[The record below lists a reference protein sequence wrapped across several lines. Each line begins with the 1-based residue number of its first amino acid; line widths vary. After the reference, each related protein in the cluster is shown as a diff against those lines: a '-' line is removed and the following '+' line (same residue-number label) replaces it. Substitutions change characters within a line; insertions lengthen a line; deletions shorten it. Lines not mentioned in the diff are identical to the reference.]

1 MNKLQLQLPVSDK
14 LVGEE
19 LKQTVNARA
28 LHKQL
33 CVGKVF
39 GTWITDKIAKYD
51 FVDGIDF
58 VTVEDLSFPNSGS
71 SKSRPQR
78 LKEYHLTVD
87 MAKELAMVENNDQGK
102 VIRRYF
108 IEVEKLA
115 TQNAISEAMRIA
127 GEEAEKARRER
138 EAFDALPP
146 YEKILLT
153 AIKYRDKAIL
163 QDSILRKVMPNNIAL
178 YGTTDEK
185 GVPYIGV
192 RRGSIV
198 RAVSRLSAAA
208 ELDVQMKQL
217 ELTLM
222 LTEGEK

>member
-1 MNKLQLQLPVSDK
+1 MNKLQLQLPVSEQII
-14 LVGEE
+14 GEE
-19 LKQTVNARA
+19 LKQTVNARL

-33 CVGKVF
+33 GSKQDF
-39 GTWITDKIAKYD
+39 STWINNRIVKYD
-51 FVDGIDF
+51 FIEDVDF
-58 VTVEDLSFPNSGS
+58 VISEDLSSINLGS

-87 MAKELAMVENNDQGK
+87 MAKELAMVENNEQGK

-108 IEVEKLA
+108 IEIEKQA
-115 TQNAISEAMRIA
+115 TAMAIERAMQIA
-127 GEEAEKARRER
+127 GEEAEKARKER
-138 EAFDALPP
+138 DAFDALPE
-146 YEKILLT
+146 YEKVLLT

-198 RAVSRLSAAA
+198 RAVSRLSDAA
-208 ELDVQMKQL
+208 EFDVQMKQL
-217 ELTLM
+217 ELSFL
-222 LTEGEK
+222 LGDRK